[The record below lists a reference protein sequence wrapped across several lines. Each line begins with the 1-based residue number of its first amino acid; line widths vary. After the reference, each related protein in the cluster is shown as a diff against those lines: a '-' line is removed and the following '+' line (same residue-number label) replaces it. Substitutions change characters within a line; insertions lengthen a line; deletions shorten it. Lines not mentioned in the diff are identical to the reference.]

1 MLHEEKTKS
10 IVSVRSAPF
19 TSSLIANGY
28 YLGALAA
35 SFLGL
40 GKANSDLKIL
50 PVDLAVTARP
60 VSVVT
65 LKTRTNGPLPKLFLD
80 CARELTA
87 HLAKADL

>member
-35 SFLGL
+35 SFLGS
-40 GKANSDLKIL
+40 GKANSDLRYCRF
-50 PVDLAVTARP
+50 DLAVTTRP

-65 LKTRTNGPLPKLFLD
+65 LKIAPTDRCRRYFWIVPGS
-80 CARELTA
+80 
-87 HLAKADL
+87 